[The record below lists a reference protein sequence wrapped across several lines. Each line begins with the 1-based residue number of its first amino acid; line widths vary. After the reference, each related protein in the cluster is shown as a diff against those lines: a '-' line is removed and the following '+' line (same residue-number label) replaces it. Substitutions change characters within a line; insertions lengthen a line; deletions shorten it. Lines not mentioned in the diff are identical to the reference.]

1 MVPVPPEATAV
12 SLAASSVIRVAGL
25 GSCAAGCDRCQAV
38 PLDRLALH
46 DATADKAAAPPDTT
60 AVPPRPRTPPDVA
73 ALPVDVVPPNVTTV
87 SLEEATVT
95 YSTPAERHHN

>member
-12 SLAASSVIRVAGL
+12 SLAASSVIRV
-25 GSCAAGCDRCQAV
+25 AGCDRCQAV